1 MITLE
6 QVKTQLGIIDTTH
19 DSEITAM
26 IPITE
31 AKVTLITRRQWADL
45 VEISTEAEAMIAKIS
60 PHGRL
65 SSSANIGNQLH
76 KDIRLEFI
84 EPGAQ
89 ISGVGIA
96 ADTSITSIHD
106 NKIQMSS
113 AATATGDTTATIG
126 INIAYLPV
134 IAKLVWWMIQD
145 QRQDFNDAGIVSRS
159 MGPVSVSYSN
169 GKIDGRFGVPRWA
182 VMGLPRYARGY

>member
-6 QVKTQLGIIDTTH
+6 QVKTYLGISDTTH
-19 DSEITAM
+19 DTAITAM

-31 AKVTLITRRQWADL
+31 AKVQQITRRQWADL
-45 VEISTEAEAMIAKIS
+45 VLMKTVA
-60 PHGRL
+60 G
-65 SSSANIGNQLH
+65 SATAYIDPGGYV
-76 KDIRLEFI
+76 ET
-84 EPGAQ
+84 GAQ

-145 QRQDFNDAGIVSRS
+145 QRQAFNDAGIVSRS
-159 MGPVSVSYSN
+159 MGPVSVSYSS

-182 VMGLPRYARGY
+182 IMGLPRYARGY